1 MNTPMETASNA
12 VHTFDPDRVAA
23 LETRSWRQYY
33 DRDWLGMFRTLVA
46 LHREQFSLSHL
57 GALLATLSASRAA
70 RTFAPLESSDP
81 DRARQQ
87 LVPYYRRAR
96 VALGSAASAETLAAR
111 EVDYWIVH
119 RRLAIQ
125 RKANP
130 AAADPDALDDIQPM
144 VDAFARL
151 HAALFN
157 STPADTRPSAEYRAL
172 AAKAV
177 DRITG
182 GYSDDIPAD
191 WARTED
197 YLRRAYR
204 AVAAV
209 VEARPIRPQA
219 EVTP

>member
-1 MNTPMETASNA
+1 MTP
-12 VHTFDPDRVAA
+12 VRVFDPDRIAR
-23 LETRSWRQYY
+23 LETESWRAYY
-33 DRDWLGMFRTLVA
+33 DRAWLKMARVLVT
-46 LHREQFSLSHL
+46 LHREQFGLSRWR
-57 GALLATLSASRAA
+57 ALLVTLRSSRAA
-70 RTFAPLESSDP
+70 IAFAPLQDNDP
-81 DRARQQ
+81 DKARRL
-87 LVPYYRRAR
+87 LVPYYREVRR
-96 VALGSAASAETLAAR
+96 ALGSAAGAATLAER
-111 EVDYWIVH
+111 EIDYWIVH
-119 RRLAIQ
+119 RQLAIA

-130 AAADPDALDDIQPM
+130 AASDPDALDDIQPM

-157 STPADTRPSAEYRAL
+157 STPEEMRASAEYRAL

-204 AVAAV
+204 AVVAV
-209 VEARPIRPQA
+209 VEARPIQPQA

>member
-1 MNTPMETASNA
+1 MTP
-12 VHTFDPDRVAA
+12 VPVFDPDRIAR
-23 LETRSWRQYY
+23 LETESWRAYY
-33 DRDWLGMFRTLVA
+33 DRAWLKMARVLVT
-46 LHREQFSLSHL
+46 LHREQFGLSRWR
-57 GALLATLSASRAA
+57 ALLATMRSSRAA
-70 RTFAPLESSDP
+70 IVFAPLQNNDP
-81 DRARQQ
+81 DKARRL
-87 LVPYYRRAR
+87 LVPYYREVRR
-96 VALGSAASAETLAAR
+96 ALGSAADAETLAAR
-111 EVDYWIVH
+111 EIDYWIVH
-119 RRLAIQ
+119 RQLAIA

-130 AAADPDALDDIQPM
+130 AASDPDALDDIEPM
-144 VDAFARL
+144 VATFARL

-157 STPADTRPSAEYRAL
+157 STPADMRASAEYRAL

-204 AVAAV
+204 AIAAA
-209 VEARPIRPQA
+209 VEARPAARQA

>member
-1 MNTPMETASNA
+1 MTP
-12 VHTFDPDRVAA
+12 VRVFDPDRIAR
-23 LETRSWRQYY
+23 LETESWRAYY
-33 DRDWLGMFRTLVA
+33 DRAWLKMARVLVT
-46 LHREQFSLSHL
+46 LHREQFGLSPWR
-57 GALLATLSASRAA
+57 ALLATLRSSRAA
-70 RTFAPLESSDP
+70 IAFAPLQDNDP
-81 DRARQQ
+81 DKARRL
-87 LVPYYRRAR
+87 LVPYYREVRR
-96 VALGSAASAETLAAR
+96 ALGSAAGAATLAER
-111 EVDYWIVH
+111 EIDYWIVH
-119 RRLAIQ
+119 RQLAIA

-130 AAADPDALDDIQPM
+130 AASDPDALDDIQPM

-157 STPADTRPSAEYRAL
+157 STPEEMRASAEYRAL

-182 GYSDDIPAD
+182 GYADDIPAD